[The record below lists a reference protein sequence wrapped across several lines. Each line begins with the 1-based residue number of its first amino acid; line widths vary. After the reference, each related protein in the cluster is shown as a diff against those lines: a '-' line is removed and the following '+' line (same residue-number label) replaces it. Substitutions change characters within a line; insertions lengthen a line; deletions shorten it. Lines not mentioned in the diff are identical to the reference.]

1 MRQSL
6 SWSRRVPELDV
17 TTLQAG
23 RELDAL
29 VHERVF
35 KRSDEAPPYSS
46 QRSVAEWLAGEYE
59 LHVIPVHS
67 TDSFRPEM
75 DSRSEEGAV
84 GFTAMRKVAPTGD
97 GALADGL
104 EFFGG
109 ADTFELAVVGA
120 VLVIEGVAFDPREV
134 VRY

>member
-1 MRQSL
+1 MA
-6 SWSRRVPELDV
+6 ELDV
-17 TTLQAG
+17 TAVVAG
-23 RELDAL
+23 PEADAL

-35 KRSDEAPPYSS
+35 KRSDEAPPYSTV
-46 QRSVAEWLAGEYE
+46 RSVAEWLAKEYE

-67 TDSFRPEM
+67 MSAVKPDHDP
-75 DSRSEEGAV
+75 RSEEGAV

-97 GALADGL
+97 GSKADGL

-109 ADTFELAVVGA
+109 ADTFELAVVRA
-120 VLVIEGVAFDPREV
+120 VLVIEGVVFEPREF